1 MNSVLEF
8 DVRVSD
14 TREDAVDKVTA
25 ALRREGFDVLS
36 RIDID
41 KVFQDMT
48 SAHFRP
54 YTILGACSPQLA
66 HAALTCAPELGLILP
81 CNITVEGTD
90 DGSLIRIVNPA
101 VMIEAD
107 MLGTKGELFDVA
119 QDATVRLQ
127 RVAEALRES

>member
-25 ALRREGFDVLS
+25 VLRREGLDVLS

-41 KVFQDMT
+41 KAFQDMT
-48 SAHFRP
+48 SVQFRP

-66 HAALTCAPELGLILP
+66 HAALTSAPELGLILP

-107 MLGTKGELFDVA
+107 MLRSEGVLFDVA
-119 QDATVRLQ
+119 QDTTERLQ
-127 RVAEALRES
+127 RVVEALRMS